1 MKEKTYETIIE
12 MLTEEL
18 ELQKWR
24 NEQLEEKNRNLKA
37 VIDAMPPKG
46 EQKCHASTAV

>member
-24 NEQLEEKNRNLKA
+24 NEQLEEKYKSLFKLNGA
-37 VIDAMPPKG
+37 IIDAAK
-46 EQKCHASTAV
+46 EESKK

>member
-24 NEQLEEKNRNLKA
+24 NEQLEAQNRNLNA
-37 VIDAMPPKG
+37 FIDDMKLM
-46 EQKCHASTAV
+46 EEKKCQTSTAE